1 MKSLKRPRRPP
12 RRTTGFAEHSDKVI
26 ELLKNEPMAR
36 ATIAEKLGIS
46 VSHVMAMLDI
56 LEARG
61 IVGSKYIDAKS
72 IIYFVMPLEREG
84 D

>member
-12 RRTTGFAEHSDKVI
+12 RRTTGFAEYSDKVI
-26 ELLKNEPMAR
+26 ELLKNEPMGR
-36 ATIAEKLGIS
+36 VKIAEKLGIG
-46 VSHVMAMLDI
+46 VTAVFHILDI